1 MNFCF
6 SSGLI
11 TLNREKTRL
20 QFNTGGGTGD
30 GTFISPGFLSAPFV
44 TTRAQL
50 AGVEVLELGETVFIN
65 YVAPSVL
72 LAPLALTRAQ
82 VGGVEVL
89 EDA

>member
-1 MNFCF
+1 MVAP
-6 SSGLI
+6 SVIRSPL
-11 TLNREKTRL
+11 TL
-20 QFNTGGGTGD
+20 
-30 GTFISPGFLSAPFV
+30 
-44 TTRAQL
+44 TRAQS

-72 LAPLALTRAQ
+72 LAPLTLTRAQ

>member
-1 MNFCF
+1 MIGIGISIPMMMPF
-6 SSGLI
+6 SGDAA
-11 TLNREKTRL
+11 TVVRPGVLNPPL
-20 QFNTGGGTGD
+20 VF
-30 GTFISPGFLSAPFV
+30 S
-44 TTRAQL
+44 RAQS